1 MTREQLKTIFEGLD
15 SVTDSMLNSVMA
27 LHGQSIKTVRDEL
40 AAEKTQLAAVRD
52 ELEKL
57 KATPDK
63 SAELPTKLDELQKK
77 YDTDTA
83 ESQTKLAE
91 LQKKYD
97 TDTAELQSKIDGRAY
112 DDAITEAIT
121 KAGVEFTSGSAK
133 KNFVSELKAAKLE
146 LKDGAI
152 TGFDEFL
159 TKQKE
164 ADKDAFKVT
173 EPGPEPKPKFLGDP
187 GSKDGGGDLSFA
199 ARAAKRFNARFAPS
213 ASNPTT

>member
-1 MTREQLKTIFEGLD
+1 MTREQLRTIFDGIEG
-15 SVTDSMLNSVMA
+15 VTDAMLNSVMA

-40 AAEKTQLAAVRD
+40 AAEKTQLATVSA

-63 SAELPTKLDELQKK
+63 SAELQTKLD
-77 YDTDTA
+77 
-83 ESQTKLAE
+83 E

-97 TDTAELQSKIDGRAY
+97 TDTAELQSKIDGRTY
-112 DDAITEAIT
+112 DDAIAEAIT

-152 TGFDEFL
+152 SGFDEFL

-173 EPGPEPKPKFLGDP
+173 DPEPKPKFLGDP
-187 GSKDGGGDLSFA
+187 GSKSGGDDLTFA
-199 ARAAKRFNARFAPS
+199 ARAAKRFNDRFAIT
-213 ASNPTT
+213 APTTTD

>member
-1 MTREQLKTIFEGLD
+1 MTREQLRTIFEGLD
-15 SVTDSMLNSVMA
+15 GVTDAMLNSVMA

-40 AAEKTQLAAVRD
+40 AAEKTQLATVSA

-63 SAELPTKLDELQKK
+63 SAELQTKLD
-77 YDTDTA
+77 
-83 ESQTKLAE
+83 E

-121 KAGVEFTSGSAK
+121 KAGVEFTSGSAR

-173 EPGPEPKPKFLGDP
+173 DPDPKPKFLGDS
-187 GSKDGGGDLSFA
+187 GSKEGGGDLSFA
-199 ARAAKRFNARFAPS
+199 ARAAKRFNDRFAPS
-213 ASNPTT
+213 APNPTN

>member
-1 MTREQLKTIFEGLD
+1 MTREQLRTIFEGLD

-63 SAELPTKLDELQKK
+63 SAELQTKLD
-77 YDTDTA
+77 
-83 ESQTKLAE
+83 E

-173 EPGPEPKPKFLGDP
+173 DPEPKPKFLGDP
-187 GSKDGGGDLSFA
+187 GSKEGGGDLSFA
-199 ARAAKRFNARFAPS
+199 ARAAKRFNDRFAPS

>member
-1 MTREQLKTIFEGLD
+1 MTREQLRTIFEGLD

-63 SAELPTKLDELQKK
+63 SAELQTKLDELQKK
-77 YDTDTA
+77 YDA
-83 ESQTKLAE
+83 
-91 LQKKYD
+91 
-97 TDTAELQSKIDGRAY
+97 DTAELQSKIDGRAY

-173 EPGPEPKPKFLGDP
+173 DPEPKPKFLGDP
-187 GSKDGGGDLSFA
+187 GSKEGGGDLSFA
-199 ARAAKRFNARFAPS
+199 ARAAKRFNDRFAPS

>member
-1 MTREQLKTIFEGLD
+1 MTREQLRTIFEGID
-15 SVTDSMLNSVMA
+15 SVTDAMLNSVMA

-63 SAELPTKLDELQKK
+63 SAELQTKLDELQKK
-77 YDTDTA
+77 YDA
-83 ESQTKLAE
+83 
-91 LQKKYD
+91 
-97 TDTAELQSKIDGRAY
+97 DTAELQSKIDGRAY

-173 EPGPEPKPKFLGDP
+173 DPEPKPKFLGDP

-199 ARAAKRFNARFAPS
+199 ARAAKRFNDRFAPS
-213 ASNPTT
+213 ASNPN

>member
-1 MTREQLKTIFEGLD
+1 MTREQLRTIFEGLD
-15 SVTDSMLNSVMA
+15 GVTDAMLNSVMA

-40 AAEKTQLAAVRD
+40 AAEKTQLATVSA

-63 SAELPTKLDELQKK
+63 SAELQTKLD
-77 YDTDTA
+77 
-83 ESQTKLAE
+83 E

-112 DDAITEAIT
+112 DDAIIEAIT

-164 ADKDAFKVT
+164 ADKDAFKVAD
-173 EPGPEPKPKFLGDP
+173 PEPKPKFLGDP

-199 ARAAKRFNARFAPS
+199 ARAAKRFNDRFAPS
-213 ASNPTT
+213 ASNPN

>member
-1 MTREQLKTIFEGLD
+1 MTREQLRTIFEGLD
-15 SVTDSMLNSVMA
+15 NVTDAMLNSVMA
-27 LHGQSIKTVRDEL
+27 LHGQSIKAVRDEL
-40 AAEKTQLAAVRD
+40 AAEKTQLATVSA

-63 SAELPTKLDELQKK
+63 SAELQTKLDELQKK
-77 YDTDTA
+77 YDA
-83 ESQTKLAE
+83 
-91 LQKKYD
+91 
-97 TDTAELQSKIDGRAY
+97 DTAELQSKIDGRTY
-112 DDAITEAIT
+112 DDAIAEAIT

-152 TGFDEFL
+152 SGFDEFL

-173 EPGPEPKPKFLGDP
+173 DPEPKPKFLGDP
-187 GSKDGGGDLSFA
+187 GSKEGGGDLSFA
-199 ARAAKRFNARFAPS
+199 ARAAKRFNDRFAPS

>member
-1 MTREQLKTIFEGLD
+1 MTREQLRQIFEGID
-15 SVTDSMLNSVMA
+15 GVTDAVLNSVMA

-40 AAEKTQLAAVRD
+40 AAEKTQLASVSA

-63 SAELPTKLDELQKK
+63 STELQSKLD
-77 YDTDTA
+77 A
-83 ESQTKLAE
+83 

-112 DDAITEAIT
+112 DDAITDALT

-133 KNFVSELKAAKLE
+133 KNFVTELKAAKLE
-146 LKDGAI
+146 LKDGAL
-152 TGFDEFL
+152 TGFDDFL
-159 TKQKE
+159 SKQKE

-173 EPGPEPKPKFLGDP
+173 DPDPKPKFLGDP
-187 GSKDGGGDLSFA
+187 GSKSGGDDLGFA
-199 ARAAKRFNARFAPS
+199 ARAAKRFNDRFAPPT
-213 ASNPTT
+213 NPTT

>member
-1 MTREQLKTIFEGLD
+1 MTREQLRTIFEGLD
-15 SVTDSMLNSVMA
+15 NVTDAMLNSVMA
-27 LHGQSIKTVRDEL
+27 LHGQSIKAVRDEL
-40 AAEKTQLAAVRD
+40 AAEKTQLATVSA

-63 SAELPTKLDELQKK
+63 SAELQTKLDELQKK
-77 YDTDTA
+77 YDA
-83 ESQTKLAE
+83 
-91 LQKKYD
+91 
-97 TDTAELQSKIDGRAY
+97 DTAELQSKIDGRTY
-112 DDAITEAIT
+112 DDAIAEAIT

-173 EPGPEPKPKFLGDP
+173 DPEPKPKFLGDP
-187 GSKDGGGDLSFA
+187 GSKEGGGDLSFA
-199 ARAAKRFNARFAPS
+199 ARAAKRFNDRFAPS

>member
-1 MTREQLKTIFEGLD
+1 MTREQLRTIFEGLD
-15 SVTDSMLNSVMA
+15 NVTDAMLNSVMA
-27 LHGQSIKTVRDEL
+27 LHGQSIKAVRDEL
-40 AAEKTQLAAVRD
+40 AAEKTQLATVSA

-63 SAELPTKLDELQKK
+63 SAELQTKLDELQKK
-77 YDTDTA
+77 YDA
-83 ESQTKLAE
+83 
-91 LQKKYD
+91 
-97 TDTAELQSKIDGRAY
+97 DTAELQSKIDGRTY
-112 DDAITEAIT
+112 DDAIAEAIT

-173 EPGPEPKPKFLGDP
+173 DPEPKPKFLGDP
-187 GSKDGGGDLSFA
+187 GSKSGAEDLSFA
-199 ARAAKRFNARFAPS
+199 ARAAKRFNDRFAPS

>member
-1 MTREQLKTIFEGLD
+1 MTREQLRTIFEGLD
-15 SVTDSMLNSVMA
+15 NVTDAMLNSVMA
-27 LHGQSIKTVRDEL
+27 LHGQSIKAVRDEL
-40 AAEKTQLAAVRD
+40 AAEKTQLATVSA

-63 SAELPTKLDELQKK
+63 SAELQTKLDELQKK
-77 YDTDTA
+77 YDA
-83 ESQTKLAE
+83 
-91 LQKKYD
+91 
-97 TDTAELQSKIDGRAY
+97 DTAELQSKIDGRAY

-173 EPGPEPKPKFLGDP
+173 DPEPKPKFLGDP
-187 GSKDGGGDLSFA
+187 GSKEGGGDLSFA
-199 ARAAKRFNARFAPS
+199 ARAAKRFNDRFAPS

>member
-1 MTREQLKTIFEGLD
+1 MTREQLRQIFEGID
-15 SVTDSMLNSVMA
+15 GVTDAILNSVMA

-40 AAEKTQLAAVRD
+40 AAEKTQLASVSA

-63 SAELPTKLDELQKK
+63 ST
-77 YDTDTA
+77 
-83 ESQTKLAE
+83 
-91 LQKKYD
+91 
-97 TDTAELQSKIDGRAY
+97 ELQSKIDGRVY
-112 DDAITEAIT
+112 DDAITEALT

-152 TGFDEFL
+152 TGFDDFL
-159 TKQKE
+159 NKQKE

-173 EPGPEPKPKFLGDP
+173 DPDPKPKFLGDP
-187 GSKDGGGDLSFA
+187 GSKSGGDDLGFA
-199 ARAAKRFNARFAPS
+199 ARAAKRFNDRFAPPT
-213 ASNPTT
+213 NPTT

>member
-1 MTREQLKTIFEGLD
+1 MTREQLRTIFEGLD
-15 SVTDSMLNSVMA
+15 NVTDAMLNSVMA
-27 LHGQSIKTVRDEL
+27 LHGQSIKAVRDEL
-40 AAEKTQLAAVRD
+40 AAEKTQLATVSA

-63 SAELPTKLDELQKK
+63 SAEL
-77 YDTDTA
+77 
-83 ESQTKLAE
+83 QTKLAE

-97 TDTAELQSKIDGRAY
+97 ADTAELQSKIDGRTY
-112 DDAITEAIT
+112 DDAIAEAIT

-152 TGFDEFL
+152 SGFDEFL

-164 ADKDAFKVT
+164 ADKDAFKVND
-173 EPGPEPKPKFLGDP
+173 PEPKPKFLGDP
-187 GSKDGGGDLSFA
+187 GSKSGADDLSFA
-199 ARAAKRFNARFAPS
+199 ARAAKRFNDRFAPS
-213 ASNPTT
+213 APNPTN

>member
-1 MTREQLKTIFEGLD
+1 MTREQLRQIFEGID
-15 SVTDSMLNSVMA
+15 GVTDAILNSVMA

-40 AAEKTQLAAVRD
+40 AAEKTQLASVSA

-63 SAELPTKLDELQKK
+63 STELQSKLD
-77 YDTDTA
+77 A
-83 ESQTKLAE
+83 

-121 KAGVEFTSGSAK
+121 KAGVEFTSGSAR

-152 TGFDEFL
+152 TGFDDFL
-159 TKQKE
+159 SKQKE

-173 EPGPEPKPKFLGDP
+173 DPDPKPKFLGDP
-187 GSKDGGGDLSFA
+187 GSKEGGGDLSFA
-199 ARAAKRFNARFAPS
+199 ARAAKRFNDRFAPS
-213 ASNPTT
+213 APNPTN

>member
-1 MTREQLKTIFEGLD
+1 MTREQLRTIFEGLD

-63 SAELPTKLDELQKK
+63 SAELQTKLD
-77 YDTDTA
+77 
-83 ESQTKLAE
+83 E

-173 EPGPEPKPKFLGDP
+173 EPEPKPKFLGDP

-199 ARAAKRFNARFAPS
+199 ARAAKRFNDKFAPS